1 MSRAEKSFRLS
12 TVVAAGVATGLAGC
26 ASNSRDQD
34 LAYIERPVEQL
45 YLTGTEAFERKR
57 FEEAVQYFNE
67 VERQHPYSEWAS
79 RAQVMTAYAHYQ
91 SRNFDEVIAAADRY
105 LALHPGSDSAAY
117 AYYLKAVSY
126 FEQIMDVGRD
136 QGITE
141 NAKVALTDVIRRFPD
156 TDYARDSQL
165 KLDMVNDQLAGKEM
179 TVGRWYLR
187 NDQHLAAINR
197 FRTVV
202 TEFSTTSHAPEA
214 LYRMVEAYLTLGLL
228 KEAEETAAVLGY
240 NDPTSVWYSD
250 AYRLITGEGGSLD
263 VAPSGER
270 RRFLGIF

>member
-1 MSRAEKSFRLS
+1 MDTKQTNNALS
-12 TVVAAGVATGLAGC
+12 LAVATALAGC
-26 ASNSRDQD
+26 ASDGRSQD
-34 LAYIERPVEQL
+34 LAYVERPVEQL
-45 YLTGTEAFERKR
+45 YLTGTESFEKR
-57 FEEAVQYFNE
+57 RFDEAVQFFNE

-79 RAQVMTAYAHYQ
+79 RAQIMTAYAHYQ
-91 SRNFDEVIAAADRY
+91 SRNFEEAIAAADRY
-105 LALHPGSDSAAY
+105 LSLHPGSDSADY

-141 NAKVALTDVIRRFPD
+141 NAKAALLDVTRRFPD
-156 TDYARDSQL
+156 SDYAKDARI

-202 TEFSTTSHAPEA
+202 TDYGTTTHAEEA
-214 LYRMVEAYLTLGLL
+214 LYRMVEAYLSIGLL
-228 KEAEETAAVLGY
+228 DEAQKAAAVLGY
-240 NDPTSVWYSD
+240 NHPASDWYAT
-250 AYRLITGEGGSLD
+250 AYYLVTGEGGKLD
-263 VAPSGER
+263 VAPTGER
-270 RRFLGIF
+270 KKFLGIF

>member
-1 MSRAEKSFRLS
+1 MDKSRTSIAMSIAL
-12 TVVAAGVATGLAGC
+12 AGVLGACSSSGR
-26 ASNSRDQD
+26 SQD
-34 LAYIERPVEQL
+34 LAYVERPVEQL
-45 YLTGTEAFERKR
+45 YLTGTEAFEKR
-57 FEEAVQYFNE
+57 RFAEAVQYFNE

-79 RAQVMTAYAHYQ
+79 RSQIMTAYAHYQ
-91 SRNFDEVIAAADRY
+91 SRDFEEAIAAADRY
-105 LALHPGSDSAAY
+105 LGLHPGSESAPY

-141 NAKVALTDVIRRFPD
+141 NAKAALLDVVRRYPD
-156 TDYARDSQL
+156 TDYAKDARI

-202 TEFSTTSHAPEA
+202 SDFGTTSHAEEA
-214 LYRMVEAYLTLGLL
+214 LYRMVEAYLSLGLL
-228 KEAEETAAVLGY
+228 QEAQEAAAVLGY
-240 NDPTSVWYSD
+240 NHPSSDWYAS
-250 AYRLITGEGGSLD
+250 AYFLVTGEGGSLD
-263 VAPSGER
+263 VTPTGER
-270 RRFLGIF
+270 KKFLGIF